1 MKNYR
6 RLLLPSL
13 MGLFSYPGLYA
24 QAPAAQTPPARTPV
38 AQTSSAPTSPY
49 QQEIDTWHSRRVQDL
64 KAPNGWLNLV
74 GLYWL
79 DEGAS
84 SFGAGTQ
91 NKITFPAGTIAEQAG
106 TFQRTGNTVRLIAQ
120 NAEIK
125 VDGKVVKDAVIF
137 DKDSARQPVVS
148 SGHLRWTIIQR
159 GEKIGIRLRDLG
171 SPLVTQF
178 KDIDRFPVD
187 TTWKI
192 QAVLQPQDQ
201 TPTIAITNILGQTN
215 QQPSPGKL
223 VFTVDH
229 KQYTL
234 DALEEGDQLFIIF
247 GDETSG
253 KTTYPSGRFL
263 AVKKPG
269 AGGLTTIDFN
279 KAYNPPCAFTSFAT
293 CPLPPRQNILPFA
306 VTAGEKNYGHHT
318 TQ

>member
-1 MKNYR
+1 MKNYN
-6 RLLLPSL
+6 RLLLAAL
-13 MGLFSYPGLYA
+13 IGLLSYAGVS
-24 QAPAAQTPPARTPV
+24 AQTPALQTPTVQTPASQPSA
-38 AQTSSAPTSPY
+38 AQATAY
-49 QQEIDTWHSRRVQDL
+49 QQEIDTWHSRRIRDL
-64 KAPNGWLNLV
+64 KAPNGWLNLA

-84 SFGAGTQ
+84 SFGAGPQ
-91 NKITFPAGTIAEQAG
+91 NKIIFPAGTIDEQAG
-106 TFQRTGNTVRLIAQ
+106 TFQRTGSTVRLIVQ
-120 NAEIK
+120 NATIK
-125 VDGKVVKDAVIF
+125 VDGKVVKEAVIF
-137 DKDSARQPVVS
+137 DKDSARQPVIS

-159 GEKIGIRLRDLG
+159 GEKIGIRLRDLE

-187 TTWKI
+187 TTWRI
-192 QAVLQPQDQ
+192 QAVLQPQHQ
-201 TPTIAITNILGQTN
+201 TPTIAVTNILGQTN

-223 VFTVDH
+223 VFTVGT

-234 DALEEGDQLFIIF
+234 DALEEGDELFIIF

-269 AGGLTTIDFN
+269 ADGLTTIDFN
-279 KAYNPPCAFTSFAT
+279 FAYNPPCAFTGYAT
-293 CPLPPRQNILPFA
+293 CPLPPPQNILPFA
-306 VTAGEKNYGHHT
+306 VTAGEKNYGHYT

>member
-6 RLLLPSL
+6 RLLLPTLIVLS
-13 MGLFSYPGLYA
+13 SHPGLNA
-24 QAPAAQTPPARTPV
+24 QTPAAQTSDAQTPAARTS
-38 AQTSSAPTSPY
+38 TY
-49 QQEIDTWHSRRVQDL
+49 QQEIDTWHSKRVQDL

-84 SFGAGTQ
+84 SFGTDPQ
-91 NKITFPAGTIAEQAG
+91 NKIIFPAGAIAGQAG
-106 TFQRTGNTVRLIAQ
+106 TFQRTGNTVRLIVQ
-120 NAEIK
+120 NAEVK
-125 VDGKVVKDAVIF
+125 VDGKEVKEAVIF

-148 SGHLRWTIIQR
+148 SGHLRWAIIQR
-159 GEKIGIRLRDLG
+159 GEKIGIRLRDLA

-178 KDIDRFPVD
+178 KDIDRYPVD
-187 TTWKI
+187 TAWKI

-223 VFTVDH
+223 AFTVGN

-234 DALEEGDQLFIIF
+234 DALEEGDELFIIF

-263 AVKKPG
+263 TVKKPG
-269 AGGLTTIDFN
+269 ANGLTTIDFN

-318 TQ
+318 TE